1 MLGLFVEMKEKEDCF
16 HFIACL
22 CSVLLIGCFTE
33 ITRGPDS
40 ISSDKTIEQTEN
52 TGPDSRL
59 YTSAVAA
66 LLLVKS
72 MTYIAHCPAM
82 TRCSVKDTLTEHGSK
97 EKLSFTICLCPH
109 WDRHMRCKRRNRG
122 RGCLLDERIHCSVYW
137 AQASVHNTFP
147 SLVYSRELRIGCRQ
161 TPPNIIRE

>member
-22 CSVLLIGCFTE
+22 CSILLIGCFTE

-72 MTYIAHCPAM
+72 MTYIAHCPAI
-82 TRCSVKDTLTEHGSK
+82 TRCSVKDTFNWTWVKGK
-97 EKLSFTICLCPH
+97 ICLCPH

-122 RGCLLDERIHCSVYW
+122 RGCLLDERIYILTFTTHLPISVC
-137 AQASVHNTFP
+137 VRKIFVIP
-147 SLVYSRELRIGCRQ
+147 SFF
-161 TPPNIIRE
+161 

>member
-97 EKLSFTICLCPH
+97 EKYVCVHTEIGTCVANVGTAAAVVCLMSPPANWRRAFTYLRSQRICRSQC
-109 WDRHMRCKRRNRG
+109 G
-122 RGCLLDERIHCSVYW
+122 Y
-137 AQASVHNTFP
+137 
-147 SLVYSRELRIGCRQ
+147 
-161 TPPNIIRE
+161 